1 MPKQKSHRGASKRFS
16 LTKSGLVKHRK
27 LNRNHILTKKVT
39 KRQRHLRAGGVLNN
53 NKEAA
58 TIRSMISN

>member
-27 LNRNHILTKKVT
+27 MNRNHILTKKVT
-39 KRQRHLRAGGVLNN
+39 KRQRHLRRDGILA
-53 NKEAA
+53 NKAEAA
-58 TIRSMISN
+58 TIRTLIAK

>member
-27 LNRNHILTKKVT
+27 MNRNHILTKKVT
-39 KRQRHLRAGGVLNN
+39 KRQRQLRMGGILT
-53 NKEAA
+53 NKAEAA
-58 TIRSMISN
+58 TIRSLISK